1 MYPALKYVLDTS
13 VFAKGNMVSF
23 LPPQKKKTVSSPL
36 VQALTSISELL
47 VVEPNLEYK

>member
-23 LPPQKKKTVSSPL
+23 LPTQKKTVSSPL